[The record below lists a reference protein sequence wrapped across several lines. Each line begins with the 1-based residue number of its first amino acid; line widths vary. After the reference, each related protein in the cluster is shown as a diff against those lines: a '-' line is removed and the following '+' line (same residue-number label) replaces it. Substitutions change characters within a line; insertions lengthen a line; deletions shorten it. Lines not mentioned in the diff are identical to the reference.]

1 MDKLKAAFL
10 GRKIRRDSIY
20 EDLVISE
27 TFIIREF
34 EIYGTEAVSFSPGS
48 ASCIVFYESD
58 NIGNMLLAL
67 LNGDTVTISE
77 TPEESINRKTLT
89 LLPS

>member
-10 GRKIRRDSIY
+10 GRKIRRDSFY
-20 EDLVISE
+20 EDIVISE
-27 TFIIREF
+27 TFIIREV
-34 EIYGTEAVSFSPGS
+34 EIYDTESVSFSSGS
-48 ASCIVFYESD
+48 YRGFIFRKGD

-67 LNGDTVTISE
+67 LHGDTVTISE
-77 TPEESINRKTLT
+77 TPEESINRETLT

>member
-10 GRKIRRDSIY
+10 GRKIRRDMFY
-20 EDLVISE
+20 EDIVISG
-27 TFIIREF
+27 TFIIREVG
-34 EIYGTEAVSFSPGS
+34 IYGTEAVDFSSGS
-48 ASCIVFYESD
+48 DHGFIFCDGD

-67 LNGDTVTISE
+67 LNGDTVTIRE
-77 TPEESINRKTLT
+77 NPEKSNYRETLT